1 MELLLAHV
9 HRIHLRR
16 AVLQQ
21 AVRKPARG
29 SPGVQT
35 DEPGHIQLEMLYG
48 GQQLI
53 RATADVL
60 LDADQCEGR
69 IQRIFVT
76 GLSTFCRTPETSSS
90 ATLPAMI
97 RRFAISRLSAK
108 PCAKTNSSA
117 RSLPCA
123 ILPPLPKK
131 SPRYRGTALELAKS
145 SHDATHCTRSAQD
158 SRLKDTAS
166 FVMLPSHP
174 FPLPVYGT
182 ADTTDF
188 RGSL

>member
-21 AVRKPARG
+21 AVRKPASG

-53 RATADVL
+53 RATADVFL
-60 LDADQCEGR
+60 NADQCEGR

-76 GLSTFCRTPETSSS
+76 
-90 ATLPAMI
+90 
-97 RRFAISRLSAK
+97 
-108 PCAKTNSSA
+108 
-117 RSLPCA
+117 LPCA

-145 SHDATHCTRSAQD
+145 SHDATHCTRSAQH

-174 FPLPVYGT
+174 FPLPMYGT

-188 RGSL
+188 RGSP